1 MKQPGQFNCPQ
12 CGAPFSAADVD
23 AAQNTVTCGSCG
35 HAVPW
40 NSLVRENESPAPL
53 PTPPRHLT
61 VQKEDGKITLTYRH
75 SRFKVLLSLGFA
87 LVWGLITLFLLRL
100 SLGPAKTDFALPV
113 FTTFF
118 AVSEAFII
126 FICVDMLLGK
136 VVVRAEP
143 GRGALFRGH
152 RAAGLHMDLPAAH
165 AGRCGRG
172 TSGRGWGQIPPHLH
186 SPALRAGPSTSPEEF
201 QNRTSWNTSPSF
213 CAVSG
218 PEAALF
224 RLISGS

>member
-1 MKQPGQFNCPQ
+1 MKQPGQFNCPK

-23 AAQNTVTCGSCG
+23 AVQDTVTCGSCG

-40 NSLVRENESPAPL
+40 NSLIRENESPAPL
-53 PTPPRHLT
+53 ASPPKHLT
-61 VQKEDGKITLTYRH
+61 MQMEDGRITLTYRH
-75 SRFKVLLSLGFA
+75 SRFKVLLALGFA
-87 LVWGLITLFLLRL
+87 LIWGLITLFLLWL

-143 GRGALFRGH
+143 GSRRPLPRH

-165 AGRCGRG
+165 AG
-172 TSGRGWGQIPPHLH
+172 
-186 SPALRAGPSTSPEEF
+186 
-201 QNRTSWNTSPSF
+201 
-213 CAVSG
+213 
-218 PEAALF
+218 
-224 RLISGS
+224 

>member
-1 MKQPGQFNCPQ
+1 MKQPGQFNCPK

-23 AAQNTVTCGSCG
+23 AVQDTVTCGSCG

-40 NSLVRENESPAPL
+40 NSLIRENESPAPL
-53 PTPPRHLT
+53 AAPPKHLT
-61 VQKEDGKITLTYRH
+61 MQMEDGRITLTYRH
-75 SRFKVLLSLGFA
+75 SRFKVLLALGFA
-87 LVWGLITLFLLRL
+87 LIWGLITLFLLWL

-143 GRGALFRGH
+143 GRGALFRGI
-152 RAAGLHMDLPAAH
+152 GPLGSTWTFLLPMQADVAVERP
-165 AGRCGRG
+165 GGDGDKYRRISIPQP
-172 TSGRGWGQIPPHLH
+172 SGRPFYFSGGISEPDVLEYITLV
-186 SPALRAGPSTSPEEF
+186 LR
-201 QNRTSWNTSPSF
+201 R
-213 CAVSG
+213 
-218 PEAALF
+218 F
-224 RLISGS
+224 RA

>member
-1 MKQPGQFNCPQ
+1 MKQPRQFNCPQ

-23 AAQNTVTCGSCG
+23 AVQDTVTCGSCG

-40 NSLVRENESPAPL
+40 NSLIRENESPAP
-53 PTPPRHLT
+53 PAAPPKHLAMHM
-61 VQKEDGKITLTYRH
+61 EGGRITLTYRH

-87 LVWGLITLFLLRL
+87 LIWGLITLFLLWL

-143 GRGALFRGH
+143 GRGSLFRGI
-152 RAAGLHMDLPAAH
+152 GPLGSTWTFLLPMQADVAVERP
-165 AGRCGRG
+165 GGDGDKYRRISIPQP
-172 TSGRGWGQIPPHLH
+172 SGRPFYFSGGISEPDVLEYI
-186 SPALRAGPSTSPEEF
+186 ALVLRRFRA
-201 QNRTSWNTSPSF
+201 
-213 CAVSG
+213 
-218 PEAALF
+218 
-224 RLISGS
+224 